1 MLAFKLYHVVPHVV
15 YAYAELITLVRAVQL
30 FAEGGIVPVVKV
42 QAACKILPA
51 ALLGKRILLHCK
63 RKLAAEQGMIAFRN
77 IIFQLVPVSAFAKL
91 LFPAHPNTSAM

>member
-15 YAYAELITLVRAVQL
+15 YAYAELVALVRAVQL

-42 QAACKILPA
+42 QAAYKISAVLF
-51 ALLGKRILLHCK
+51 GERIPLHCK
-63 RKLAAEQGMIAFRN
+63 RKLALEQGMIAFRN